1 MIGWPSNPPQ
11 PRWKEGGKREDEETK
26 GSNKMD
32 SEEDEMR

>member
-1 MIGWPSNPPQ
+1 MERKGG
-11 PRWKEGGKREDEETK
+11 WKERGKREDEETK